1 MPSSSRAPEPPPRE
15 GRVRES
21 LAPLRGDGYGPRDP
35 ELAAVRRYIERAD
48 PPTSWPSSRV
58 ASGPAR
64 ADPSRGGA
72 CPLRVCP

>member
-48 PPTSWPSSRV
+48 PPTLAHVLAIV
-58 ASGPAR
+58 AGRLRSGPR
-64 ADPSRGGA
+64 
-72 CPLRVCP
+72 